1 MTSKL
6 RIESPEAMRH
16 VMNRWDQNEPPR
28 PLRKLRRSCPCVNSE
43 D

>member
-6 RIESPEAMRH
+6 PIESPEVMCH
-16 VMNRWDQNEPPR
+16 VMNSGDQNEPPET
-28 PLRKLRRSCPCVNSE
+28 LRKLRRSCRCVNSE